1 MNEPV
6 SLGRFNN
13 IHPGLDQEESLRIL
27 SLPVAELE
35 ASSDRYMAAAQLLNF
50 PGRQSEQALLQLLA
64 EVDETQA
71 TQIAKRKAV
80 EVLARLGCRDAIKSI
95 GMCLISDDHY
105 LVENAAWALHQ
116 LGCQDQGIINQMVA
130 LLADCRQNR
139 RVLIQSLA
147 GLRVVQA
154 LPEISALQDD
164 DRPGVRG
171 AAIAAVVTLAGSRD
185 RILSLGEQL
194 FLPNQMD
201 RQSAIQDAID
211 AGAQEL
217 LEEIMRTPVSPVF
230 RMRAV
235 RLLWPEAQPL
245 CNGLSLLDTLDSLLL
260 DSPGSLQLVH
270 SYGEK
275 QENLFLINE
284 FFGTDFS
291 RCYLALQTLAC
302 EAGEHLWPLLE
313 QRWLEEAHN
322 DYGAH
327 YFFIRLFAM
336 VANWGPEKTKVENH
350 CEDAIFNRRPQF
362 TKSRPAAILALLR
375 LQPERLNALIPQLL
389 DPVVESNWECRYAS
403 WMAVAQMITKGLSIG
418 TQHVHL
424 LIETND
430 PSTFVESKKRQVAG
444 LLTDF

>member
-185 RILSLGEQL
+185 RILSLGDQL

-201 RQSAIQDAID
+201 RQSAIQDVID

-260 DSPGSLQLVH
+260 DSPESLQLVH

>member
-116 LGCQDQGIINQMVA
+116 LGCQDQGFINQMVA
-130 LLADCRQNR
+130 LLADRRQNR

-147 GLRVVQA
+147 GLRVMQA

-201 RQSAIQDAID
+201 RQSAIQDVID

-260 DSPGSLQLVH
+260 DSPESLQLVH

>member
-147 GLRVVQA
+147 GLRVEQA

-201 RQSAIQDAID
+201 RQSAIQDVID

-260 DSPGSLQLVH
+260 DSPESLQLVH

-424 LIETND
+424 MIETND

>member
-201 RQSAIQDAID
+201 RQSAIQDVID

-260 DSPGSLQLVH
+260 DSPESLQLVH

-275 QENLFLINE
+275 QKNLFLINE

>member
-147 GLRVVQA
+147 GLRVEQA

-201 RQSAIQDAID
+201 RQSAIQDVID
-211 AGAQEL
+211 AGAIEL
-217 LEEIMRTPVSPVF
+217 LEEIVRTPVSPVF

-260 DSPGSLQLVH
+260 DSPESLQLVH

>member
-1 MNEPV
+1 M
-6 SLGRFNN
+6 
-13 IHPGLDQEESLRIL
+13 RIL

-64 EVDETQA
+64 EVDDTQA
-71 TQIAKRKAV
+71 TQLAKRKAV

-95 GMCLISDDHY
+95 GKCLISDDHY
-105 LVENAAWALHQ
+105 LVENGAWALHQ
-116 LGCQDQGIINQMVA
+116 LGCQDQGIINQMMA
-130 LLADCRQNR
+130 LLADRRQNR

-147 GLRVVQA
+147 GLGVVQA
-154 LPEISALQDD
+154 LPEIRALQDD
-164 DRPGVRG
+164 DIPGVRG
-171 AAIAAVVTLAGSRD
+171 AAIAAVATLAGSRD
-185 RILSLGEQL
+185 RILSLGEHL

-201 RQSAIQDAID
+201 RQSAIQDVID
-211 AGAQEL
+211 AGAREL
-217 LEEIMRTPVSPVF
+217 LEEVLRTPVSPVF

-245 CNGLSLLDTLDSLLL
+245 SNGLSLLDTLDSLLL
-260 DSPGSLQLVH
+260 DSPERLQLVH

-275 QENLFLINE
+275 QESLFLVNE

-302 EAGEHLWPLLE
+302 EPGARLWPLLE

-327 YFFIRLFAM
+327 YFFLRLFSM
-336 VANWGPEKTKVENH
+336 MDGWGAEKGKAESY

-362 TKSRPAAILALLR
+362 AKSRPAAILALLR
-375 LQPERLNALIPQLL
+375 LQPERLNAPLTQLL
-389 DPVVESNWECRYAS
+389 DPEAESNWECRYAS
-403 WMAVAQMITKGLSIG
+403 WMAVEQMITMGMSIG
-418 TQHVHL
+418 TQLVPLH
-424 LIETND
+424 IKTND

-444 LLTDF
+444 LLADF

>member
-64 EVDETQA
+64 EVDDTQA

-201 RQSAIQDAID
+201 RQSAIQDVID

-260 DSPGSLQLVH
+260 DSPESLQLVH

-444 LLTDF
+444 LVTDF

>member
-201 RQSAIQDAID
+201 RQSAIQDVID

-260 DSPGSLQLVH
+260 DSPESLQLVH

-313 QRWLEEAHN
+313 QRWLEDAHN